1 MFKEFYFNVI
11 VMEGGDL
18 MNWKKMDNSRM
29 GRKMYILKYLELY
42 FFFLMV
48 DCDRWEMLWLNVVM

>member
-1 MFKEFYFNVI
+1 
-11 VMEGGDL
+11 MEGGDL
-18 MNWKKMDNSRM
+18 MNWKKMDNSKM

>member
-1 MFKEFYFNVI
+1 
-11 VMEGGDL
+11 MEGGDL
-18 MNWKKMDNSRM
+18 MNWKKMDNSKM
-29 GRKMYILKYLELY
+29 GRKMYILKYFELY

>member
-29 GRKMYILKYLELY
+29 GRKMYILKYFELY